1 MSLQPWWQEPLNI
14 FSRLSGW
21 ILLPLVVGTLLGR
34 WLDTKYSSGSKWF
47 LIVIGI
53 SFIISM
59 IGLVV
64 QAKKEFKK
72 FPPK

>member
-1 MSLQPWWQEPLNI
+1 MSLQPWWQEPLSI

-47 LIVIGI
+47 LTVIGI